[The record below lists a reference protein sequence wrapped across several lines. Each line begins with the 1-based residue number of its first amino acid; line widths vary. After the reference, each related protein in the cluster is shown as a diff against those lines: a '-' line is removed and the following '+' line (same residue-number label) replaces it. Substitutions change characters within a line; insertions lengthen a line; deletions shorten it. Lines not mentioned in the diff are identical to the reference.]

1 MKKSLLLSL
10 CGLATL
16 SALAYTGT
24 GVYADASFQ
33 FVSPNGQY
41 LVGDYY
47 GNLTIYDRS
56 KDAPLYLEMDDNTE
70 YVTGLGNRVS
80 DTGVILCATALTPE
94 KPTYYYNGEWYELT
108 APESGW
114 SGAFLH
120 GITPDATRIVGCVDA
135 SGLGDDYPMF
145 QTPAYWDLQ
154 DNGEYGEYQ
163 ILPFPKSDL
172 LGKTPQYVTAT
183 YVSDN
188 GKVVA
193 GQIIDKT
200 GLICQPIVYIQA
212 DDGSWSYNLPLEQY
226 FDTSDMPD
234 PDDDYEAYNEFLES
248 LPLFGMNDIRM
259 SPNGKYITTNMMYY
273 VSRFLIIYTPTIINL
288 QTGEFETVVAENEET
303 GLIATQ
309 VFDDGSILAF
319 NTLFSAI
326 PTGYYYKDGQ
336 LISIY
341 DYICNADTKAKAW
354 AEENLKHEKLE
365 FDPDLDE
372 DVPVSLACTGL
383 PVASADMSVI
393 ALTANSEYWTE
404 SRTQYGYVIDLSEL
418 GGVEAVAVSE
428 SAISFDANGAL
439 ILSDDVTGVQIYDL
453 SGRLVATDS
462 DTASALSSGLY
473 IVNAVYADG
482 SVATAKVCK

>member
-10 CGLATL
+10 SGLATL
-16 SALAYTGT
+16 SALAYTGA
-24 GVYADASFQ
+24 GVYTDASFQ

-41 LVGDYY
+41 LVGDYF

-56 KDAPLYLEMDDNTE
+56 KDAPLYLEMDEDTE

-80 DTGVILCATALTPE
+80 DTGVILCATSLTPE

-108 APESGW
+108 APEDGW

-154 DNGEYGEYQ
+154 ENGEYGEYQ

-172 LGKTPQYVTAT
+172 LGGTPQYVTAT

-193 GQIIDKT
+193 GQIVDSS
-200 GLICQPIVYIQA
+200 GWFCQPIVYTQTE
-212 DDGSWSYNLPLEQY
+212 DGSWSYNLPLEQY
-226 FDTSDMPD
+226 FNTSDMPD
-234 PDDDYEAYNEFLES
+234 PDDSDAYYEFLES
-248 LPLFGMNDIRM
+248 LPFFGMNDIRM
-259 SPNGKYITTNMMYY
+259 SPNGKYITTNMEYV
-273 VSRFLIIYTPTIINL
+273 VSRFNIIYTPTIINL
-288 QTGEFETVVAENEET
+288 ETGDFETVAADNEDC

-319 NTLFSAI
+319 NTLLSSI
-326 PTGYYYKDGQ
+326 STGYYYKDEQ
-336 LISIY
+336 LIPIY
-341 DYICNADTKAKAW
+341 DYICNADPEAKAW
-354 AEENLKHEKLE
+354 AEENLKHEKLV
-365 FDPDLDE
+365 FDSDLDE

-404 SRTQYGYVIDLSEL
+404 TRTQYGYVIDLSEQS
-418 GGVEAVAVSE
+418 GVEAVAVSE
-428 SAISFDANGAL
+428 SAITFDTNGAL
-439 ILSDDVTGVQIYDL
+439 ILSEDVTGVQIYDL
-453 SGRLVATDS
+453 SGRLVAIDS
-462 DTASALSSGLY
+462 DAASALSSGLY
-473 IVNAVYADG
+473 IVNAVYVDG